1 MRTPYVLTIVSV
13 FLLYKTTS
21 AQYSSNPVAANTVY
35 LEAFGM
41 GGYGSLNYERLV
53 LRHKD
58 LHVGVR
64 LGAGTYRL
72 RDFETNINPDLTVP
86 FAVNAYYGKTHHI
99 ELGVGQTFT
108 SIVKASQVDFKVTR
122 DNTFSSNIN
131 LGYRYQ
137 KSSRGMMFRINY
149 NPIIS
154 TNSVFKHWYG
164 VSIGYS
170 F

>member
-1 MRTPYVLTIVSV
+1 MRNRSVLTIVSI
-13 FLLYKTTS
+13 FLLCKTAP
-21 AQYSSNPVAANTVY
+21 AQFSTKRMAANTVY
-35 LEAFGM
+35 LEVFGM
-41 GGYGSLNYERLV
+41 GGYGSINYERLV
-53 LRHKD
+53 LRHKN

-72 RDFETNINPDLTVP
+72 RDFETHINPDITVP

-108 SIVKASQVDFKVTR
+108 SIVKASPVDFKVMR
-122 DNTFSSNIN
+122 DNSFSSNIN
-131 LGYRYQ
+131 IGYRYQ
-137 KSSRGMMFRINY
+137 KHSKGMMFRMNY
-149 NPIIS
+149 NPIMS

-164 VSIGYS
+164 VSIGYA